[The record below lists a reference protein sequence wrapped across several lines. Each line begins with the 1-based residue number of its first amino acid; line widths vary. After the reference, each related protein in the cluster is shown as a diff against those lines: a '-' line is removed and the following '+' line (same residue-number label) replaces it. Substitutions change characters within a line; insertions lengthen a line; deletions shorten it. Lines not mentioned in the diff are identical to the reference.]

1 MAWRWPTPDAL
12 TLAPGAAPGGVSANC
27 HVSHAGQVRT
37 TSVERVSLADR
48 SYCVSVARCARARA
62 RDEGGLTQRRY
73 GPCWQPC
80 ESPKAR
86 VTRPEKHLHRKFPA
100 YDSPCA
106 CPRCAFHKRK
116 VAEPAVEMSRARD
129 KVLSRPTPIIQGY
142 GMRHAIA
149 QAPGLCSLSRP
160 SHSPSRSHRPH
171 TQSTQQTCLATVI
184 SPRLR
189 TRSVSA
195 SSSTRCRASTRRRT

>member
-62 RDEGGLTQRRY
+62 RDDSGGLTQRRY

-80 ESPKAR
+80 ESPKAS

-106 CPRCAFHKRK
+106 FPSEVRFLVSTKGRSRRK
-116 VAEPAVEMSRARD
+116 SRARD

-160 SHSPSRSHRPH
+160 SHSPSRSHRSK
-171 TQSTQQTCLATVI
+171 TQRIQ
-184 SPRLR
+184 
-189 TRSVSA
+189 
-195 SSSTRCRASTRRRT
+195 

>member
-12 TLAPGAAPGGVSANC
+12 TLAPGAAPGGVGANC

-86 VTRPEKHLHRKFPA
+86 VTRPQKHLHRKFPA

-106 CPRCAFHKRK
+106 FPSEVRILQKEGRG
-116 VAEPAVEMSRARD
+116 EMSRARD

-160 SHSPSRSHRPH
+160 SHSPSRSRRPH
-171 TQSTQQTCLATVI
+171 TQSTQQICLATVI

-195 SSSTRCRASTRRRT
+195 SSSTRCRGSTRRRT